1 VTARH
6 AAVAAALGA
15 AAHDDGYLSI
25 EMTQGPAGIP
35 WRERLEAAL
44 VAVNAAY
51 RPRAAGRA
59 A

>member
-1 VTARH
+1 MAE
-6 AAVAAALGA
+6 ALGA
-15 AAHDDGYLSI
+15 AAYDGYVSI
-25 EMTQGPAGIP
+25 EMTQGPVGTP

-51 RPRAAGRA
+51 RPRAAVRA

>member
-1 VTARH
+1 
-6 AAVAAALGA
+6 
-15 AAHDDGYLSI
+15 
-25 EMTQGPAGIP
+25 MTQGPAGTP

-51 RPRAAGRA
+51 RPRATGRA